1 MDSFNNNDAFK
12 QFVKGKLADY
22 KQEVPP
28 NGWEELEKSIL
39 ASQKMKVVHARWLIT
54 SVAAVAAALIGV
66 FFLFQNTKEELSI
79 LTTENKTEEAVSST
93 NKPTNKKEK
102 PLITK
107 PDQTKIE
114 TTATPLLADNTP
126 KLQPAKH
133 AAIVNENQKQPSLA
147 ISDEN
152 SDTKKSVASEKN
164 ESSTEKNRTPDI
176 DEETKQQMIQDFIN
190 QGKESSTIVN
200 DTKPIKRK
208 GRYALSL
215 SGRSGLS
222 SQQNSTLP
230 STLRASVSDSYG
242 MFTMSKMQAHNEGE
256 KVNPESE
263 TTHKQP
269 ISLGVLTSFNIT
281 PKLQVE
287 TGLIY
292 THLSSETTNRSES
305 FTNTEKVQF
314 HYLGVP
320 LNINYT
326 LLSVNKLNLFVTAGT
341 MVEKDINGKIR
352 YNDEKDISSVVNGGY
367 ANESSA
373 KINQKNPQWSIAG
386 GVGITYPLYHKT
398 HLFGKVGG
406 RYYINANNEY
416 KTYYSDEKL
425 GLDIQVGIKFNF

>member
-1 MDSFNNNDAFK
+1 MDSLNNNDAFK

-39 ASQKMKVVHARWLIT
+39 ASQKTKVMHTRWLAS

-66 FFLFQNTKEELSI
+66 FFLFQNTKEELST
-79 LTTENKTEEAVSST
+79 LTTETKTEKTQTPS
-93 NKPTNKKEK
+93 KKEEK
-102 PLITK
+102 SLITK
-107 PDQTKIE
+107 QSQTRVE
-114 TTATPLLADNTP
+114 ATATPLLADNAS
-126 KLQPAKH
+126 KLQQTTH
-133 AAIVNENQKQPSLA
+133 QAIVTENKVQPALTVSDKSLEA
-147 ISDEN
+147 KEDI
-152 SDTKKSVASEKN
+152 ASERE
-164 ESSTEKNRTPDI
+164 ESTIDKKRTSDI
-176 DEETKQQMIQDFIN
+176 DDEKRQQMIQDFIN
-190 QGKESSTIVN
+190 QGKESSSIID
-200 DTKPIKRK
+200 DTKQIKRK
-208 GRYALSL
+208 NRFAISL

-222 SQQNSTLP
+222 SQQNNTLP

-242 MFTMSKMQAHNEGE
+242 MFTMSKMQAYNEDE
-256 KVNPESE
+256 KVSPESE

-281 PKLQVE
+281 PKLQIE

-367 ANESSA
+367 ANESYA

>member
-22 KQEVPP
+22 KQEAPP

-39 ASQKMKVVHARWLIT
+39 VSQKTKVMHARWLAS

-66 FFLFQNTKEELSI
+66 FFLFQNTKEELST
-79 LTTENKTEEAVSST
+79 LTTETKTEETQIPS
-93 NKPTNKKEK
+93 KKEEK
-102 PLITK
+102 SLITK
-107 PDQTKIE
+107 QSKTKVE
-114 TTATPLLADNTP
+114 ATATPLLADNAS
-126 KLQPAKH
+126 KLQQTTH
-133 AAIVNENQKQPSLA
+133 QAIVTENKAQPALTVSDKSLEA
-147 ISDEN
+147 KEDI
-152 SDTKKSVASEKN
+152 ASERE
-164 ESSTEKNRTPDI
+164 ESTIDKKRTSDI
-176 DEETKQQMIQDFIN
+176 DDEKRQQMIQDFIN
-190 QGKESSTIVN
+190 QGKESSSIID
-200 DTKPIKRK
+200 DTKQIKRK
-208 GRYALSL
+208 NRLAISL

-222 SQQNSTLP
+222 SQQNNTLP

-242 MFTMSKMQAHNEGE
+242 MFTMSKMQAYNEDE
-256 KVNPESE
+256 KVSPESE

-425 GLDIQVGIKFNF
+425 GLDIQAGIKFNF

>member
-22 KQEVPP
+22 KQEAPP

-39 ASQKMKVVHARWLIT
+39 ASQKTKVMHTRWLAS

-66 FFLFQNTKEELSI
+66 FFLFQNTKEELSTLI
-79 LTTENKTEEAVSST
+79 TETKTEKTQIPS
-93 NKPTNKKEK
+93 KKEEK
-102 PLITK
+102 SLITK
-107 PDQTKIE
+107 QSQTRVE
-114 TTATPLLADNTP
+114 ATATPLLADNAS
-126 KLQPAKH
+126 KLQQTTH
-133 AAIVNENQKQPSLA
+133 QAIVTENKVQPALTVSDKSLEA
-147 ISDEN
+147 KEDI
-152 SDTKKSVASEKN
+152 ASERE
-164 ESSTEKNRTPDI
+164 ESTIDKKRTSDI
-176 DEETKQQMIQDFIN
+176 DDEKRQQMIQDFIN
-190 QGKESSTIVN
+190 QGKESSSIID
-200 DTKPIKRK
+200 DTKQIKRK
-208 GRYALSL
+208 NRFAISL

-222 SQQNSTLP
+222 SQQNNTLP

-242 MFTMSKMQAHNEGE
+242 MFTMSKMQAYNEDE

-281 PKLQVE
+281 PKMQIE

-367 ANESSA
+367 ANESYA

>member
-12 QFVKGKLADY
+12 QFVKGKLDDY
-22 KQEVPP
+22 KQEAPP

-39 ASQKMKVVHARWLIT
+39 VSQKTKVMHARWLAS

-66 FFLFQNTKEELSI
+66 FFLFQNTKEELST
-79 LTTENKTEEAVSST
+79 LTTETKTEETQIPS
-93 NKPTNKKEK
+93 KKEEK
-102 PLITK
+102 SLITK
-107 PDQTKIE
+107 QSKTKVE
-114 TTATPLLADNTP
+114 ATATPLLADNAS
-126 KLQPAKH
+126 KLQQTTH
-133 AAIVNENQKQPSLA
+133 QAIVTENKVQPALTVSDKSLEA
-147 ISDEN
+147 KEDI
-152 SDTKKSVASEKN
+152 ASERE
-164 ESSTEKNRTPDI
+164 ESTIEKKRTSDI
-176 DEETKQQMIQDFIN
+176 DDEKRQQMIQDFIN
-190 QGKESSTIVN
+190 QGKESSSIID
-200 DTKPIKRK
+200 DTKQIKRK
-208 GRYALSL
+208 NRLAISL

-222 SQQNSTLP
+222 SQQNNTLP

-242 MFTMSKMQAHNEGE
+242 MFTMSKMQAYNEDE
-256 KVNPESE
+256 KVSPESE

>member
-12 QFVKGKLADY
+12 QFVKGKLANY

-39 ASQKMKVVHARWLIT
+39 ASQKMKVMHARWLAS

-114 TTATPLLADNTP
+114 TTATPLLADNAS
-126 KLQPAKH
+126 KLQQTTH
-133 AAIVNENQKQPSLA
+133 QAIVTENKAQPALTVSDKSLEA
-147 ISDEN
+147 KEDI
-152 SDTKKSVASEKN
+152 ASERE
-164 ESSTEKNRTPDI
+164 ESTIEKKRTSDI
-176 DEETKQQMIQDFIN
+176 DDEKRQQMIQDFIN
-190 QGKESSTIVN
+190 QGKESSSIID
-200 DTKPIKRK
+200 DTKQIKRK
-208 GRYALSL
+208 NRLAISL

-222 SQQNSTLP
+222 SQQNNTLP

-242 MFTMSKMQAHNEGE
+242 MFTMSKMQAYNEDE
-256 KVNPESE
+256 KVSPESE

-425 GLDIQVGIKFNF
+425 GLDIQAGIKFNF

>member
-1 MDSFNNNDAFK
+1 
-12 QFVKGKLADY
+12 
-22 KQEVPP
+22 
-28 NGWEELEKSIL
+28 
-39 ASQKMKVVHARWLIT
+39 
-54 SVAAVAAALIGV
+54 
-66 FFLFQNTKEELSI
+66 
-79 LTTENKTEEAVSST
+79 
-93 NKPTNKKEK
+93 
-102 PLITK
+102 
-107 PDQTKIE
+107 
-114 TTATPLLADNTP
+114 
-126 KLQPAKH
+126 
-133 AAIVNENQKQPSLA
+133 
-147 ISDEN
+147 
-152 SDTKKSVASEKN
+152 
-164 ESSTEKNRTPDI
+164 
-176 DEETKQQMIQDFIN
+176 MIQDFIN
-190 QGKESSTIVN
+190 QGKESSSIID
-200 DTKPIKRK
+200 DTKQIKRK
-208 GRYALSL
+208 NRFAISL

-222 SQQNSTLP
+222 SQQNNTLP

-242 MFTMSKMQAHNEGE
+242 MFTMSKMQAYNEDE
-256 KVNPESE
+256 KVSPESE

>member
-1 MDSFNNNDAFK
+1 MDSLNNNDAFK

-39 ASQKMKVVHARWLIT
+39 ASQKTKVMHTRWLAS

-66 FFLFQNTKEELSI
+66 FFLFQNTKEELSTLI
-79 LTTENKTEEAVSST
+79 TETKTEKTQIPS
-93 NKPTNKKEK
+93 KKEEK
-102 PLITK
+102 SLITK
-107 PDQTKIE
+107 QSKTKVE
-114 TTATPLLADNTP
+114 ATATPLLADNAS
-126 KLQPAKH
+126 KLQQTTH
-133 AAIVNENQKQPSLA
+133 QAIVTENKVQPALTVSDKSLEA
-147 ISDEN
+147 KEDI
-152 SDTKKSVASEKN
+152 ASERE
-164 ESSTEKNRTPDI
+164 ESTIEKKRTSDI
-176 DEETKQQMIQDFIN
+176 DDEKRQQMIQDFIN
-190 QGKESSTIVN
+190 QGKESSSIID
-200 DTKPIKRK
+200 DTKQIKRK
-208 GRYALSL
+208 NRFAISL

-222 SQQNSTLP
+222 SQQNNTLP

-242 MFTMSKMQAHNEGE
+242 MFTMSKMQAYNEDE
-256 KVNPESE
+256 KVSPESE

-281 PKLQVE
+281 PKLQIE

>member
-1 MDSFNNNDAFK
+1 MDSLNNNDAFK

-39 ASQKMKVVHARWLIT
+39 ASQKTKVMHTRWLAS

-66 FFLFQNTKEELSI
+66 FFLFQNTKEELST
-79 LTTENKTEEAVSST
+79 LTTETKTEETQIPS
-93 NKPTNKKEK
+93 KKEEK
-102 PLITK
+102 SLITK
-107 PDQTKIE
+107 QSQTRVE
-114 TTATPLLADNTP
+114 ATATPLLADNAS
-126 KLQPAKH
+126 KLQQTTH
-133 AAIVNENQKQPSLA
+133 QAIVTENKVQPALTVSDKSLEA
-147 ISDEN
+147 KEDI
-152 SDTKKSVASEKN
+152 ASERE
-164 ESSTEKNRTPDI
+164 ESTIDKKRTSDI
-176 DEETKQQMIQDFIN
+176 DDEKRQQMIQDFIN
-190 QGKESSTIVN
+190 QGKESSSIID
-200 DTKPIKRK
+200 DTKQIKRK
-208 GRYALSL
+208 NRFAISL

-222 SQQNSTLP
+222 SQQNNTLP

-242 MFTMSKMQAHNEGE
+242 MFTMSKMQAYNEDE
-256 KVNPESE
+256 KVSPESE

-281 PKLQVE
+281 PKLQIE

>member
-22 KQEVPP
+22 KQEAPP

-39 ASQKMKVVHARWLIT
+39 VSQKTKVIHARWLAS

-66 FFLFQNTKEELSI
+66 FFLFQNTKEELST
-79 LTTENKTEEAVSST
+79 LTTETKTEETQIPS
-93 NKPTNKKEK
+93 KKEEK
-102 PLITK
+102 SLITK
-107 PDQTKIE
+107 QSQTKIE
-114 TTATPLLADNTP
+114 ATATPLLADNAS
-126 KLQPAKH
+126 KLQQTTH
-133 AAIVNENQKQPSLA
+133 QAIVTENKVQPALTVSDKSLEA
-147 ISDEN
+147 KEDI
-152 SDTKKSVASEKN
+152 ASERE
-164 ESSTEKNRTPDI
+164 ESTIDKKRTSDI
-176 DEETKQQMIQDFIN
+176 DDEKRQQMIQDFIN
-190 QGKESSTIVN
+190 QGKESSSIID
-200 DTKPIKRK
+200 DTKQIKRK
-208 GRYALSL
+208 NRFAISL

-222 SQQNSTLP
+222 SQQNNTLP

-242 MFTMSKMQAHNEGE
+242 MFTMSKMQAYNEDE

-281 PKLQVE
+281 PKMQIE

-367 ANESSA
+367 ANESYA

>member
-1 MDSFNNNDAFK
+1 MDSLNNNDAFK

-39 ASQKMKVVHARWLIT
+39 ASQKTKVMHTRWLAS

-66 FFLFQNTKEELSI
+66 FFLFQNTKEELSTLI
-79 LTTENKTEEAVSST
+79 TETKTEKTQIPS
-93 NKPTNKKEK
+93 KKEEK
-102 PLITK
+102 SLITK
-107 PDQTKIE
+107 QSQTRVE
-114 TTATPLLADNTP
+114 ATATPLLADNAS
-126 KLQPAKH
+126 KLQQTTH
-133 AAIVNENQKQPSLA
+133 QAIVTENKVQPALTVSDKSLEA
-147 ISDEN
+147 KEDI
-152 SDTKKSVASEKN
+152 ASERE
-164 ESSTEKNRTPDI
+164 ESTIDKKRTSDI
-176 DEETKQQMIQDFIN
+176 DDEKRQQMIQDFIN
-190 QGKESSTIVN
+190 QGKESSSIID
-200 DTKPIKRK
+200 DTKQIKRK
-208 GRYALSL
+208 NRFAISL

-222 SQQNSTLP
+222 SQQNNTLP

-242 MFTMSKMQAHNEGE
+242 MFTMSKMQAYNEDE

-281 PKLQVE
+281 PKMQIE

-367 ANESSA
+367 ANESYA
-373 KINQKNPQWSIAG
+373 KINQKNLTS
-386 GVGITYPLYHKT
+386 L
-398 HLFGKVGG
+398 
-406 RYYINANNEY
+406 
-416 KTYYSDEKL
+416 KL
-425 GLDIQVGIKFNF
+425 PIPDKNMTVKFNSLAKNIFEYIYKIRQENKKLEEIRSILLPVLMNGTINIK

>member
-1 MDSFNNNDAFK
+1 MDSLNNNDAFK

-39 ASQKMKVVHARWLIT
+39 ASQKTKVMHTRWLAS

-66 FFLFQNTKEELSI
+66 FFLFQNTKEELSTLI
-79 LTTENKTEEAVSST
+79 TETKTEKTQIPS
-93 NKPTNKKEK
+93 KKEEK
-102 PLITK
+102 SLITK
-107 PDQTKIE
+107 QSQTRVE
-114 TTATPLLADNTP
+114 ATATPLLADNAS
-126 KLQPAKH
+126 KLQQTTH
-133 AAIVNENQKQPSLA
+133 QAIVTENKVQPALTVSDKSLEA
-147 ISDEN
+147 KEDI
-152 SDTKKSVASEKN
+152 ASERE
-164 ESSTEKNRTPDI
+164 ESTIDKKRTSDI
-176 DEETKQQMIQDFIN
+176 DDEKRQQMIQDFIN
-190 QGKESSTIVN
+190 QGKESSSIID
-200 DTKPIKRK
+200 DTKQIKRK
-208 GRYALSL
+208 NRFAISL

-222 SQQNSTLP
+222 SQQNNTLP

-242 MFTMSKMQAHNEGE
+242 MFTMSKMQAYNEDE
-256 KVNPESE
+256 KVSPESE

-281 PKLQVE
+281 PKLQIE

-425 GLDIQVGIKFNF
+425 GLDIQAGIKFNF

>member
-1 MDSFNNNDAFK
+1 MDSLNNNDAFK

-39 ASQKMKVVHARWLIT
+39 ASQKTKVMHTRWLAS

-66 FFLFQNTKEELSI
+66 FFLFQNTKEELST
-79 LTTENKTEEAVSST
+79 LTTETKTEKTQTPS
-93 NKPTNKKEK
+93 KKEEK
-102 PLITK
+102 SLITK
-107 PDQTKIE
+107 QSQTRVE
-114 TTATPLLADNTP
+114 ATATPLLADNAS
-126 KLQPAKH
+126 KLQQTTH
-133 AAIVNENQKQPSLA
+133 QAIVTENKVQPALTVSDKSLEA
-147 ISDEN
+147 KEDI
-152 SDTKKSVASEKN
+152 ASERE
-164 ESSTEKNRTPDI
+164 ESTIDKKRTSDI
-176 DEETKQQMIQDFIN
+176 DDEKRQQMIQDFIN
-190 QGKESSTIVN
+190 QGKESSSIID
-200 DTKPIKRK
+200 DTKQIKRK
-208 GRYALSL
+208 NRFAISL

-222 SQQNSTLP
+222 SQQNNTLP

-242 MFTMSKMQAHNEGE
+242 MFTMSKMQAYNEDE

-281 PKLQVE
+281 PKMQIE

-425 GLDIQVGIKFNF
+425 GLDIQAGIKFNF

>member
-1 MDSFNNNDAFK
+1 MDSLNNNDAFK

-39 ASQKMKVVHARWLIT
+39 ASQKTKVMHTRWLAS

-66 FFLFQNTKEELSI
+66 FFLFQNTKEELST
-79 LTTENKTEEAVSST
+79 LTTETKTEKTQTPS
-93 NKPTNKKEK
+93 KKEEK
-102 PLITK
+102 SLITK
-107 PDQTKIE
+107 QSQTRVE
-114 TTATPLLADNTP
+114 ATATPLLADNAS
-126 KLQPAKH
+126 KLQQTTH
-133 AAIVNENQKQPSLA
+133 QAIVTENKVQPALTVSDKSLEA
-147 ISDEN
+147 KEDI
-152 SDTKKSVASEKN
+152 ASERE
-164 ESSTEKNRTPDI
+164 ESTIDKKRTSDI
-176 DEETKQQMIQDFIN
+176 DDEKRQQMIQDFIN
-190 QGKESSTIVN
+190 QGKESSSIID
-200 DTKPIKRK
+200 DTKQIKRK
-208 GRYALSL
+208 NRFAISL

-222 SQQNSTLP
+222 SQQNNTLP

-242 MFTMSKMQAHNEGE
+242 MFTMSKMQAYNEDE

-281 PKLQVE
+281 PKMQIE

>member
-39 ASQKMKVVHARWLIT
+39 ASQKMKVMHARWLAS

-79 LTTENKTEEAVSST
+79 LTTETKTEETQIPS
-93 NKPTNKKEK
+93 KKEEK
-102 PLITK
+102 SLITK
-107 PDQTKIE
+107 QSKTKVE
-114 TTATPLLADNTP
+114 ATATPLLADNAS
-126 KLQPAKH
+126 KLQQTTH
-133 AAIVNENQKQPSLA
+133 QAIVTENKAQPALTVSDKSLEA
-147 ISDEN
+147 KEDI
-152 SDTKKSVASEKN
+152 ASERE
-164 ESSTEKNRTPDI
+164 ESTIEKKRTSDI
-176 DEETKQQMIQDFIN
+176 DDEKRQQMIQDFIN
-190 QGKESSTIVN
+190 QGKESSSIID
-200 DTKPIKRK
+200 DTKQIKRK
-208 GRYALSL
+208 NRLAISL

-222 SQQNSTLP
+222 SQQNNTLP

-256 KVNPESE
+256 KVSPESE

-425 GLDIQVGIKFNF
+425 GLDIQAGIKFNF

>member
-1 MDSFNNNDAFK
+1 MDSLNNNDAFK

-39 ASQKMKVVHARWLIT
+39 ASQKTKVMHARWLAS

-66 FFLFQNTKEELSI
+66 FFLFQNTKEELSTLI
-79 LTTENKTEEAVSST
+79 TETKTEKTQIPS
-93 NKPTNKKEK
+93 KKEEK
-102 PLITK
+102 SLITK
-107 PDQTKIE
+107 QSKTKVE
-114 TTATPLLADNTP
+114 ATATPLLADNAS
-126 KLQPAKH
+126 KLQQTTH
-133 AAIVNENQKQPSLA
+133 QAIVTENKAQPALTVFDKSLEA
-147 ISDEN
+147 KEDI
-152 SDTKKSVASEKN
+152 ASERE
-164 ESSTEKNRTPDI
+164 ESTIEKKRTSDI
-176 DEETKQQMIQDFIN
+176 DDEKRQQMIQDFIN
-190 QGKESSTIVN
+190 QGKESSSIID
-200 DTKPIKRK
+200 DTKQIKRK
-208 GRYALSL
+208 NRLAISL

-222 SQQNSTLP
+222 SQQNNTLP

-242 MFTMSKMQAHNEGE
+242 MFTMSKMQAYNEDE
-256 KVNPESE
+256 KVSPESE

-305 FTNTEKVQF
+305 FKKKKKVQF

-367 ANESSA
+367 ANESYA

>member
-12 QFVKGKLADY
+12 QFVKGKLANY

-39 ASQKMKVVHARWLIT
+39 ASQKTKVMHTRWLAS

-66 FFLFQNTKEELSI
+66 FFLFQNTKEELSTLI
-79 LTTENKTEEAVSST
+79 TETKTEKTQIPS
-93 NKPTNKKEK
+93 KKEEK
-102 PLITK
+102 SLITK
-107 PDQTKIE
+107 QSQTRVE
-114 TTATPLLADNTP
+114 ATATPLLADNAS
-126 KLQPAKH
+126 KLQQTTH
-133 AAIVNENQKQPSLA
+133 QAIVTENKVQPALTVSDKSLEA
-147 ISDEN
+147 KEDI
-152 SDTKKSVASEKN
+152 ASERE
-164 ESSTEKNRTPDI
+164 ESTIDKKRTSDI
-176 DEETKQQMIQDFIN
+176 DDEKRQQMIQDFIN
-190 QGKESSTIVN
+190 QGKESSSIID
-200 DTKPIKRK
+200 DTKQIKRK
-208 GRYALSL
+208 NRFAISL

-222 SQQNSTLP
+222 SQQNNTLP

-242 MFTMSKMQAHNEGE
+242 MFTMSKMQAYNEDE

-281 PKLQVE
+281 PKMQIE

-367 ANESSA
+367 ANESYA

>member
-1 MDSFNNNDAFK
+1 MDSLNNNDAFK

-39 ASQKMKVVHARWLIT
+39 ASQKTKVMHTRWLAS

-66 FFLFQNTKEELSI
+66 FFLFQNTKEELST
-79 LTTENKTEEAVSST
+79 LTTETKTEKTQIPS
-93 NKPTNKKEK
+93 KKEEK
-102 PLITK
+102 SLITK
-107 PDQTKIE
+107 QSQTRVE
-114 TTATPLLADNTP
+114 ATATPLLADNAS
-126 KLQPAKH
+126 KLQQTTDQ
-133 AAIVNENQKQPSLA
+133 AIVTENKVQPALTVSDKSLEA
-147 ISDEN
+147 KEDI
-152 SDTKKSVASEKN
+152 ASERE
-164 ESSTEKNRTPDI
+164 ESTIDKKRTSDI
-176 DEETKQQMIQDFIN
+176 DDEKRQQMIQDFIN
-190 QGKESSTIVN
+190 QGKESSSIID
-200 DTKPIKRK
+200 DTKQIKRK
-208 GRYALSL
+208 NRFAISL

-222 SQQNSTLP
+222 SQQNNTLP

-242 MFTMSKMQAHNEGE
+242 MFTMSKMQAYNEDE

-281 PKLQVE
+281 PKMQIE

-367 ANESSA
+367 ANESYA

>member
-1 MDSFNNNDAFK
+1 MDSLNNNDAFK

-39 ASQKMKVVHARWLIT
+39 ASQKTKVMHTRWLAS

-66 FFLFQNTKEELSI
+66 FFLFQNTKEELSTLI
-79 LTTENKTEEAVSST
+79 TETKTEKTQIPS
-93 NKPTNKKEK
+93 KKEEK
-102 PLITK
+102 SLITK
-107 PDQTKIE
+107 QSQTRVE
-114 TTATPLLADNTP
+114 ATATPLLADNAS
-126 KLQPAKH
+126 KLQQTTH
-133 AAIVNENQKQPSLA
+133 QAIVTENKVQPALTVSDKSLEA
-147 ISDEN
+147 KEDI
-152 SDTKKSVASEKN
+152 ASERE
-164 ESSTEKNRTPDI
+164 ESTIDKKRTSDI
-176 DEETKQQMIQDFIN
+176 DDEKRQQMIQDFIN
-190 QGKESSTIVN
+190 QGKESSSIID
-200 DTKPIKRK
+200 DTKQIKRK
-208 GRYALSL
+208 NRFAISL

-222 SQQNSTLP
+222 SQQNNTLP

-242 MFTMSKMQAHNEGE
+242 MFTMSKMQAYNEDE

-281 PKLQVE
+281 PKMQIE

>member
-22 KQEVPP
+22 KQEAPP

-39 ASQKMKVVHARWLIT
+39 ASQKTKVMHARWLAS
-54 SVAAVAAALIGV
+54 SVAAVAVALIGV
-66 FFLFQNTKEELSI
+66 FFLFQNTKEELSTLI
-79 LTTENKTEEAVSST
+79 TETKTEKTQIPS
-93 NKPTNKKEK
+93 KKEEK
-102 PLITK
+102 SLITK
-107 PDQTKIE
+107 QSKTKVE
-114 TTATPLLADNTP
+114 ATATPLLADNAS
-126 KLQPAKH
+126 KLQQTTH
-133 AAIVNENQKQPSLA
+133 QAIVTENKVQPALTVSDKSLEA
-147 ISDEN
+147 KEDI
-152 SDTKKSVASEKN
+152 ASERE
-164 ESSTEKNRTPDI
+164 ESTIEKKRTSDI
-176 DEETKQQMIQDFIN
+176 DDEKRQQMIQDFIN
-190 QGKESSTIVN
+190 QGKESSSIID
-200 DTKPIKRK
+200 DTKQIKRK
-208 GRYALSL
+208 NRLAISL

-222 SQQNSTLP
+222 SQQNNTLP

-242 MFTMSKMQAHNEGE
+242 MFTMSKMQAYNEDE

-425 GLDIQVGIKFNF
+425 GLDIQAGIKFNF

>member
-1 MDSFNNNDAFK
+1 MDSLNNNDAFK

-39 ASQKMKVVHARWLIT
+39 ASQKTKVMHTRWLAS

-66 FFLFQNTKEELSI
+66 FFLFQNTKEELSTLI
-79 LTTENKTEEAVSST
+79 TETKTEKTQIPS
-93 NKPTNKKEK
+93 KKEEK
-102 PLITK
+102 SLITK
-107 PDQTKIE
+107 QSQTRVE
-114 TTATPLLADNTP
+114 ATATPLLADNAS
-126 KLQPAKH
+126 KLQQTTH
-133 AAIVNENQKQPSLA
+133 QAIVTENKVQPALTVSDKSLEA
-147 ISDEN
+147 KEDI
-152 SDTKKSVASEKN
+152 ASERE
-164 ESSTEKNRTPDI
+164 ESTIDKKRTSDI
-176 DEETKQQMIQDFIN
+176 DDEKRQQMIQDFIN
-190 QGKESSTIVN
+190 QGKESSSIID
-200 DTKPIKRK
+200 DTKQIKRK
-208 GRYALSL
+208 NRFAISL

-222 SQQNSTLP
+222 SQQNNTLP

-242 MFTMSKMQAHNEGE
+242 MFTMSKMQAYNEDE

-281 PKLQVE
+281 PKMQIE

-425 GLDIQVGIKFNF
+425 GLDIQAGIKFNF

>member
-39 ASQKMKVVHARWLIT
+39 ASQKMKVVHARWLVT

-66 FFLFQNTKEELSI
+66 FFLFQNTKEELST
-79 LTTENKTEEAVSST
+79 LTTETKTEETQIPS
-93 NKPTNKKEK
+93 KKEEK
-102 PLITK
+102 SLITK
-107 PDQTKIE
+107 QSKTKVE
-114 TTATPLLADNTP
+114 ATATPLLADNAS
-126 KLQPAKH
+126 KLQQTTH
-133 AAIVNENQKQPSLA
+133 QAIVTENKAQPALTVSDKSLEA
-147 ISDEN
+147 KEDI
-152 SDTKKSVASEKN
+152 ASERE
-164 ESSTEKNRTPDI
+164 ESTIEKKRTSDI
-176 DEETKQQMIQDFIN
+176 DDEKRQQMIQDFIN
-190 QGKESSTIVN
+190 QGKESSSIID
-200 DTKPIKRK
+200 DTKQIKRK
-208 GRYALSL
+208 NRLAISL

-222 SQQNSTLP
+222 SQQNNTLP

-242 MFTMSKMQAHNEGE
+242 MFTMSKMQAYNEDE
-256 KVNPESE
+256 KVSPESE

-425 GLDIQVGIKFNF
+425 GLDIQAGIKFNF

>member
-39 ASQKMKVVHARWLIT
+39 ASQKTKVMHTRWLAS

-66 FFLFQNTKEELSI
+66 FFLFQNTKEELST
-79 LTTENKTEEAVSST
+79 LTTETKTEKTQTPS
-93 NKPTNKKEK
+93 KKEEK
-102 PLITK
+102 SLITK
-107 PDQTKIE
+107 QSQTRVE
-114 TTATPLLADNTP
+114 ATATPLLADNAS
-126 KLQPAKH
+126 KLQQTTH
-133 AAIVNENQKQPSLA
+133 QAIVTENKVQPALTVSDKSLEA
-147 ISDEN
+147 KEDI
-152 SDTKKSVASEKN
+152 ASERE
-164 ESSTEKNRTPDI
+164 ESTIDKKRTSDI
-176 DEETKQQMIQDFIN
+176 DDEKRQQMIQDFIN
-190 QGKESSTIVN
+190 QGKESSSIID
-200 DTKPIKRK
+200 DTKQIKRK
-208 GRYALSL
+208 NRFAISL

-222 SQQNSTLP
+222 SQQNNTLP

-242 MFTMSKMQAHNEGE
+242 MFTMSKMQAYNEDE

-281 PKLQVE
+281 PKMQIE

-367 ANESSA
+367 ANESYA

>member
-1 MDSFNNNDAFK
+1 MDSLNNNDAFK

-39 ASQKMKVVHARWLIT
+39 VSQKTKVMHARWLAS

-66 FFLFQNTKEELSI
+66 FFLFQNTKEELSTLI
-79 LTTENKTEEAVSST
+79 TETKTEKTQIPS
-93 NKPTNKKEK
+93 KKEEK
-102 PLITK
+102 SLITK
-107 PDQTKIE
+107 QSQTRVE
-114 TTATPLLADNTP
+114 ATATPLLADNAS
-126 KLQPAKH
+126 KLQQTTH
-133 AAIVNENQKQPSLA
+133 QAIVTENKAQPALTVSDKSLEA
-147 ISDEN
+147 KEDI
-152 SDTKKSVASEKN
+152 ASERE
-164 ESSTEKNRTPDI
+164 ESTIEKKRTSDI
-176 DEETKQQMIQDFIN
+176 DDEKRQQMIQDFIN
-190 QGKESSTIVN
+190 QGKESSSIID
-200 DTKPIKRK
+200 DTKQIKRK
-208 GRYALSL
+208 NRFAISL

-222 SQQNSTLP
+222 SQQNNTLP

-242 MFTMSKMQAHNEGE
+242 MFTMSKMQAYNEDE

-281 PKLQVE
+281 PKMQIE

>member
-1 MDSFNNNDAFK
+1 MDSLNNNDAFK

-39 ASQKMKVVHARWLIT
+39 VSQKTKVMHARWLAS

-66 FFLFQNTKEELSI
+66 FFLFQNTKEELSTLI
-79 LTTENKTEEAVSST
+79 TETKTEKTQIPS
-93 NKPTNKKEK
+93 KKEVK
-102 PLITK
+102 SLITK
-107 PDQTKIE
+107 QSQTRVE
-114 TTATPLLADNTP
+114 ATATPLLADNAS
-126 KLQPAKH
+126 KLQQTTH
-133 AAIVNENQKQPSLA
+133 QAIVTENKAQPALTVSDKSLEA
-147 ISDEN
+147 KEDI
-152 SDTKKSVASEKN
+152 ASERE
-164 ESSTEKNRTPDI
+164 ESTIDKKRTSDI
-176 DEETKQQMIQDFIN
+176 DDEKRQQMIQDFIN
-190 QGKESSTIVN
+190 QGKESSSIID
-200 DTKPIKRK
+200 DTKQIKRK
-208 GRYALSL
+208 NRFAISL

-222 SQQNSTLP
+222 SQQNNTLP

-242 MFTMSKMQAHNEGE
+242 MFTMSKMQAYNEDE

-281 PKLQVE
+281 PKMQIE

-367 ANESSA
+367 ANESYA

>member
-22 KQEVPP
+22 KQEAPP

-39 ASQKMKVVHARWLIT
+39 VSQKTKVMHARWLAS

-66 FFLFQNTKEELSI
+66 FFLFQNTKEELST
-79 LTTENKTEEAVSST
+79 LTTETKTEETQIPS
-93 NKPTNKKEK
+93 KKEEK
-102 PLITK
+102 SLITK
-107 PDQTKIE
+107 QSKTKVE
-114 TTATPLLADNTP
+114 ATATPLLADNAS
-126 KLQPAKH
+126 KLQQTTH
-133 AAIVNENQKQPSLA
+133 QAIVTENKAQPALTVSDKSLEA
-147 ISDEN
+147 KEDI
-152 SDTKKSVASEKN
+152 ASERE
-164 ESSTEKNRTPDI
+164 ESTIEKKRTSDI
-176 DEETKQQMIQDFIN
+176 DDEKRQQMIQDFIN
-190 QGKESSTIVN
+190 QGKESSSIID
-200 DTKPIKRK
+200 DTKQIKRK
-208 GRYALSL
+208 NRLAISL

-222 SQQNSTLP
+222 SQQNNTLP

-242 MFTMSKMQAHNEGE
+242 MFTMSKMQAYNEDE
-256 KVNPESE
+256 KVSPESE

-425 GLDIQVGIKFNF
+425 GLDIQAGIKFNF

>member
-39 ASQKMKVVHARWLIT
+39 ASQKTKVMHTRWLAS

-66 FFLFQNTKEELSI
+66 FFLFQNTKEELSTLI
-79 LTTENKTEEAVSST
+79 TETKTEKTQIPS
-93 NKPTNKKEK
+93 KKEEK
-102 PLITK
+102 SLITK
-107 PDQTKIE
+107 QSQTRVE
-114 TTATPLLADNTP
+114 ATATPLLADNAS
-126 KLQPAKH
+126 KLQQTTH
-133 AAIVNENQKQPSLA
+133 QAIVTENKVQPALTVSDKSLEA
-147 ISDEN
+147 KEDI
-152 SDTKKSVASEKN
+152 ASERE
-164 ESSTEKNRTPDI
+164 ESTIDKKRTSDI
-176 DEETKQQMIQDFIN
+176 DDEKRQQMIQDFIN
-190 QGKESSTIVN
+190 QGKESSSIID
-200 DTKPIKRK
+200 DTKQIKRK
-208 GRYALSL
+208 NRFAISL

-222 SQQNSTLP
+222 SQQNNTLP

-242 MFTMSKMQAHNEGE
+242 MFTMSKMQAYNEDE

-281 PKLQVE
+281 PKMQIE

-425 GLDIQVGIKFNF
+425 GLDIQAGIKFNF

>member
-1 MDSFNNNDAFK
+1 MDSFNNNDALK
-12 QFVKGKLADY
+12 QFVKGKLANY

-39 ASQKMKVVHARWLIT
+39 ASQKTKVMHTRWLAS

-66 FFLFQNTKEELSI
+66 FFLFQNTKEELST
-79 LTTENKTEEAVSST
+79 LTTETKTEETQIPS
-93 NKPTNKKEK
+93 KKEEK
-102 PLITK
+102 SLITK
-107 PDQTKIE
+107 QSKTKVE
-114 TTATPLLADNTP
+114 ATATPLLADNAS
-126 KLQPAKH
+126 KLQQTTH
-133 AAIVNENQKQPSLA
+133 QAIVTENKAQPALTVFDKSLEA
-147 ISDEN
+147 KEDI
-152 SDTKKSVASEKN
+152 ASERE
-164 ESSTEKNRTPDI
+164 ESTIEKKRTSDI
-176 DEETKQQMIQDFIN
+176 DDEKRQQMIQDFIN
-190 QGKESSTIVN
+190 QGKESSSIID
-200 DTKPIKRK
+200 DTKQIKRK
-208 GRYALSL
+208 NRLAISL

-222 SQQNSTLP
+222 SQQNNTLP

-242 MFTMSKMQAHNEGE
+242 MFTMSKMQAYNEDE
-256 KVNPESE
+256 KVSPESE

-425 GLDIQVGIKFNF
+425 GLDIQAGIKFNF

>member
-39 ASQKMKVVHARWLIT
+39 ASQKTKVMHTRWLAS

-66 FFLFQNTKEELSI
+66 FFLFQNTKEELST
-79 LTTENKTEEAVSST
+79 LTTETKTEKTQTPS
-93 NKPTNKKEK
+93 KKEEK
-102 PLITK
+102 SLITK
-107 PDQTKIE
+107 QSQTRVE
-114 TTATPLLADNTP
+114 ATATPLLADNAS
-126 KLQPAKH
+126 KLQQTTH
-133 AAIVNENQKQPSLA
+133 QAIVTENKVQPALTVSDKSLEA
-147 ISDEN
+147 KEDI
-152 SDTKKSVASEKN
+152 ASERE
-164 ESSTEKNRTPDI
+164 ESTIDKKRTSDI
-176 DEETKQQMIQDFIN
+176 DDEKRQQMIQDFIN
-190 QGKESSTIVN
+190 QGKESSSIID
-200 DTKPIKRK
+200 DTKQIKRK
-208 GRYALSL
+208 NRFAISL

-222 SQQNSTLP
+222 SQQNNTLP

-242 MFTMSKMQAHNEGE
+242 MFTMSKMQAYNEDE

-281 PKLQVE
+281 PKMQIE

>member
-1 MDSFNNNDAFK
+1 MDSLNNNDAFK

-39 ASQKMKVVHARWLIT
+39 ASQKTKVMHTRWLAS

-66 FFLFQNTKEELSI
+66 FFLFQNTKEELST
-79 LTTENKTEEAVSST
+79 LTTETKTEETQIPS
-93 NKPTNKKEK
+93 KKEEK
-102 PLITK
+102 SLITK
-107 PDQTKIE
+107 QSQTKIE
-114 TTATPLLADNTP
+114 ATATPLLADNAS
-126 KLQPAKH
+126 KLQQTTH
-133 AAIVNENQKQPSLA
+133 QAIVTENKVQPALTVSDKSLEA
-147 ISDEN
+147 KEDI
-152 SDTKKSVASEKN
+152 ASERE
-164 ESSTEKNRTPDI
+164 ESTIDKKRTSDI
-176 DEETKQQMIQDFIN
+176 DDEKRQQMIQDFIN
-190 QGKESSTIVN
+190 QGKESSSIID
-200 DTKPIKRK
+200 DTKQIKRK
-208 GRYALSL
+208 NRFAISL

-222 SQQNSTLP
+222 SQQNNTLP

-242 MFTMSKMQAHNEGE
+242 MFTMSKMQAYNEDE

-281 PKLQVE
+281 PKMQIE

-425 GLDIQVGIKFNF
+425 GLDIQAGIKFNF

>member
-1 MDSFNNNDAFK
+1 MDSLNNNDAFK

-39 ASQKMKVVHARWLIT
+39 ASQKTKVMHTRWLAS

-66 FFLFQNTKEELSI
+66 FFLFQNTKEELSTLI
-79 LTTENKTEEAVSST
+79 TETKTEKTQIPS
-93 NKPTNKKEK
+93 KKEEK
-102 PLITK
+102 SLITK
-107 PDQTKIE
+107 QSQTRVE
-114 TTATPLLADNTP
+114 ATATPLLADNAS
-126 KLQPAKH
+126 KLQQTTH
-133 AAIVNENQKQPSLA
+133 QAIVTENKVQPALTVSDKSLEA
-147 ISDEN
+147 KEDI
-152 SDTKKSVASEKN
+152 ASERE
-164 ESSTEKNRTPDI
+164 ESTIDKKRTSDI
-176 DEETKQQMIQDFIN
+176 DDEKRQQMIQDFIN
-190 QGKESSTIVN
+190 QGKESSSIID
-200 DTKPIKRK
+200 DTKQIKRK
-208 GRYALSL
+208 NRFAISL

-222 SQQNSTLP
+222 SQQNNTLP

-242 MFTMSKMQAHNEGE
+242 MFTMSKMQAYNEDE

-281 PKLQVE
+281 PKMQIE

-367 ANESSA
+367 ANESYA

>member
-39 ASQKMKVVHARWLIT
+39 ASQKTKVMHTRWLAS

-66 FFLFQNTKEELSI
+66 FFLFQNTKEELST
-79 LTTENKTEEAVSST
+79 LTTETKTEKTQIPS
-93 NKPTNKKEK
+93 KKEEK
-102 PLITK
+102 SLITK
-107 PDQTKIE
+107 QSQTRVE
-114 TTATPLLADNTP
+114 ATATPLLADNAS
-126 KLQPAKH
+126 KLQQTTH
-133 AAIVNENQKQPSLA
+133 QAIVTENKVQPALTVSDKSLEA
-147 ISDEN
+147 KEDI
-152 SDTKKSVASEKN
+152 ASERE
-164 ESSTEKNRTPDI
+164 ESTIDKKRTSDI
-176 DEETKQQMIQDFIN
+176 DDEKRQQMIQDFIN
-190 QGKESSTIVN
+190 QGKESSSIID
-200 DTKPIKRK
+200 DTKQIKRK
-208 GRYALSL
+208 NRFAISL

-222 SQQNSTLP
+222 SQQNNTLP

-242 MFTMSKMQAHNEGE
+242 MFTMSKMQAYNEDE

-281 PKLQVE
+281 PKMQIE

-367 ANESSA
+367 ANESYA

>member
-1 MDSFNNNDAFK
+1 MDSLNNNDAFK

-39 ASQKMKVVHARWLIT
+39 ASQKTKVMHTRWLAS

-66 FFLFQNTKEELSI
+66 FFLFQNTKEELST
-79 LTTENKTEEAVSST
+79 LTTETKTEKTQTPS
-93 NKPTNKKEK
+93 KKEEK
-102 PLITK
+102 SLITK
-107 PDQTKIE
+107 QSQTRVE
-114 TTATPLLADNTP
+114 ATATPLLADNAS
-126 KLQPAKH
+126 KLQQTTH
-133 AAIVNENQKQPSLA
+133 QAIVTENKVQPALTVSDKSLEA
-147 ISDEN
+147 KEDI
-152 SDTKKSVASEKN
+152 ASERE
-164 ESSTEKNRTPDI
+164 ESTIDKKRTSDI
-176 DEETKQQMIQDFIN
+176 DDEKRQQMIQDFIN
-190 QGKESSTIVN
+190 QGKESSSIID
-200 DTKPIKRK
+200 DTKQIKRK
-208 GRYALSL
+208 NRFAISL

-222 SQQNSTLP
+222 SQQNNTLP

-242 MFTMSKMQAHNEGE
+242 MFTMSKMQAYNEDE

-281 PKLQVE
+281 PKMQIE

-367 ANESSA
+367 ANESYA

>member
-39 ASQKMKVVHARWLIT
+39 ASQKTKVMHTRWLAS

-66 FFLFQNTKEELSI
+66 FFLFQNTKEELST
-79 LTTENKTEEAVSST
+79 LTTETKTEKTQTPS
-93 NKPTNKKEK
+93 KKEEK
-102 PLITK
+102 SLITK
-107 PDQTKIE
+107 QSQTRVE
-114 TTATPLLADNTP
+114 ATATPLLADNAS
-126 KLQPAKH
+126 KLQQTTH
-133 AAIVNENQKQPSLA
+133 QAIVTENKVQPALTVSDKSLEA
-147 ISDEN
+147 KEDI
-152 SDTKKSVASEKN
+152 ASERE
-164 ESSTEKNRTPDI
+164 ESTIDKKRTSDI
-176 DEETKQQMIQDFIN
+176 DDEKRQQMIQDFIN
-190 QGKESSTIVN
+190 QGKESSSIID
-200 DTKPIKRK
+200 DTKQIKRK
-208 GRYALSL
+208 NRFAISL

-222 SQQNSTLP
+222 SQQNNTLP

-242 MFTMSKMQAHNEGE
+242 MFTMSKMQAYNEDE

-281 PKLQVE
+281 PKMQIE

-425 GLDIQVGIKFNF
+425 GLDIQAGIKFNF

>member
-39 ASQKMKVVHARWLIT
+39 ASQKTKVMHTRWLAS

-66 FFLFQNTKEELSI
+66 FFLFQNTKEELST
-79 LTTENKTEEAVSST
+79 LTTETKTEKTQTPS
-93 NKPTNKKEK
+93 KKEEK
-102 PLITK
+102 SLITK
-107 PDQTKIE
+107 QSQTKIE
-114 TTATPLLADNTP
+114 ATATPLLADNAS
-126 KLQPAKH
+126 KLQQTTH
-133 AAIVNENQKQPSLA
+133 QAIVTENKVQPALTVSDKSLEA
-147 ISDEN
+147 KEDI
-152 SDTKKSVASEKN
+152 ASERE
-164 ESSTEKNRTPDI
+164 ESTIDKKRTSDI
-176 DEETKQQMIQDFIN
+176 DDEKRQQMIQDFIN
-190 QGKESSTIVN
+190 QGKESSSIID
-200 DTKPIKRK
+200 DTKQIKRK
-208 GRYALSL
+208 NRFAISL

-222 SQQNSTLP
+222 SQQNNTLP

-242 MFTMSKMQAHNEGE
+242 MFTMSKMQAYNEDE

-281 PKLQVE
+281 PKMQIE

>member
-22 KQEVPP
+22 KQEAPP

-39 ASQKMKVVHARWLIT
+39 VSQKTKVMHARWLAS

-66 FFLFQNTKEELSI
+66 FFLFQNTKEELST
-79 LTTENKTEEAVSST
+79 LTTETKTEETQIPS
-93 NKPTNKKEK
+93 KKEEK
-102 PLITK
+102 SLITK
-107 PDQTKIE
+107 QSKTKVE
-114 TTATPLLADNTP
+114 ATATPLLADNAS
-126 KLQPAKH
+126 KLQQTTH
-133 AAIVNENQKQPSLA
+133 QAIVTENKAQPALTVFDKSLEA
-147 ISDEN
+147 KEDI
-152 SDTKKSVASEKN
+152 ASERE
-164 ESSTEKNRTPDI
+164 ESTIEKKRTSDI
-176 DEETKQQMIQDFIN
+176 DDEKRQQMIQDFIN
-190 QGKESSTIVN
+190 QGKESSSIID
-200 DTKPIKRK
+200 DTKQIKRK
-208 GRYALSL
+208 NRLAISL

-222 SQQNSTLP
+222 SQQNNTLP

-242 MFTMSKMQAHNEGE
+242 MFTMSKMQAYNEDE
-256 KVNPESE
+256 KVSPESE

-425 GLDIQVGIKFNF
+425 GLDIQAGIKFNF

>member
-39 ASQKMKVVHARWLIT
+39 VSQKTKVMHARWLAS

-66 FFLFQNTKEELSI
+66 FFLFQNTKEELST
-79 LTTENKTEEAVSST
+79 LTTETKTEETQIPS
-93 NKPTNKKEK
+93 KKEEK
-102 PLITK
+102 SLITK
-107 PDQTKIE
+107 QSKTKVE
-114 TTATPLLADNTP
+114 ATATPLLADNAS
-126 KLQPAKH
+126 KLQQTTH
-133 AAIVNENQKQPSLA
+133 QAIVTENKAQPALTVSDKSLEA
-147 ISDEN
+147 KEDI
-152 SDTKKSVASEKN
+152 ASERE
-164 ESSTEKNRTPDI
+164 ESTIEKKRTSDI
-176 DEETKQQMIQDFIN
+176 DDEKRQQMIQDFIN
-190 QGKESSTIVN
+190 QGKESSSIID
-200 DTKPIKRK
+200 DTKQIKRK

-222 SQQNSTLP
+222 SQQNNTLP

-242 MFTMSKMQAHNEGE
+242 MFTMSKMQAYNEDE
-256 KVNPESE
+256 KVSPESE

-425 GLDIQVGIKFNF
+425 GLDIQAGIKFNF

>member
-1 MDSFNNNDAFK
+1 MDSLNNNDAFK

-39 ASQKMKVVHARWLIT
+39 ASQKTKVMHTRWLAS

-66 FFLFQNTKEELSI
+66 FFLFQNTKEELST
-79 LTTENKTEEAVSST
+79 LTTETKTEETQIPS
-93 NKPTNKKEK
+93 KKEEK
-102 PLITK
+102 SLITK
-107 PDQTKIE
+107 QSKTKVE
-114 TTATPLLADNTP
+114 ATATPLLADNAS
-126 KLQPAKH
+126 KLQQTTH
-133 AAIVNENQKQPSLA
+133 QAIVTENKVQPALTVSDKSLEA
-147 ISDEN
+147 KEDI
-152 SDTKKSVASEKN
+152 ASERE
-164 ESSTEKNRTPDI
+164 ESTIDKKRTSDI
-176 DEETKQQMIQDFIN
+176 DDEKRQQMIQDFIN
-190 QGKESSTIVN
+190 QGKESSSIID
-200 DTKPIKRK
+200 DTKQIKRK
-208 GRYALSL
+208 NRLAISL

-222 SQQNSTLP
+222 SQQNNTLP

-242 MFTMSKMQAHNEGE
+242 MFTMSKMQAYNEDE
-256 KVNPESE
+256 KVSPESE